1 MSVIDKQRIAA
12 VEVLTNQGYRFEDG
26 AWTRSRM
33 VGPDFDPYGMMADAD
48 AMHAL
53 LMLRADALAG
63 CTENSEESAKL
74 ERLAD

>member
-1 MSVIDKQRIAA
+1 
-12 VEVLTNQGYRFEDG
+12 
-26 AWTRSRM
+26 M
-33 VGPDFDPYGMMADAD
+33 VGPDFDLNGMMADAD

-74 ERLAD
+74 